1 MPSGDKAKYWL
12 AGNPDAQVSDAE
24 VTELGTIS
32 EVDFGVVSDLEA
44 TADEINSAC
53 DETISKDSSFGLN
66 TPVVLVA
73 GGAGNDTTIHTL
85 QSGKIHHF
93 GTGTGALGNADDDD
107 AFTFKLPTPLGAR
120 EQIIVMPVNA
130 SVYAKILGFVPT
142 APATE
147 NITYYAYGVADGT
160 MIESAS
166 TATGT
171 SGTQNTFVKLNA
183 SHFVLGITFT
193 FTSMSTTNWR
203 LDIHDPG
210 NIIASGDIAPA
221 AGHIG
226 GYVT

>member
-1 MPSGDKAKYWL
+1 MAKYWIANNPNAEITNAQAQKL
-12 AGNPDAQVSDAE
+12 AGLDTSELDVLEVIGDTTASAAELNTLDASVA
-24 VTELGTIS
+24 GN
-32 EVDFGVVSDLEA
+32 A
-44 TADEINSAC
+44 
-53 DETISKDSSFGLN
+53 FGLN
-66 TPVVLVA
+66 SAVNLVA

-85 QSGKIHHF
+85 STGKTHHF
-93 GTGTGALGNADDDD
+93 GTGPGALGNADDDD
-107 AFTFKLPTPLGAR
+107 AFTFKLPTPLAAG

-130 SVYAKILGFVPT
+130 SVYAKILGFVT
-142 APATE
+142 NAPATE

-171 SGTQNTFVKLNA
+171 MGTQNTFVKLNA

-210 NIIASGDIAPA
+210 NIIAAGDIAPA
-221 AGHIG
+221 AGNVG
-226 GYVT
+226 GYVS

>member
-1 MPSGDKAKYWL
+1 MAKYWVANNPNSEITDAEAQKL
-12 AGNPDAQVSDAE
+12 EEISATGISVAELNSLDASVAGNA
-24 VTELGTIS
+24 
-32 EVDFGVVSDLEA
+32 
-44 TADEINSAC
+44 
-53 DETISKDSSFGLN
+53 FGLN
-66 TPVVLVA
+66 SAVTLVA

-85 QSGKIHHF
+85 GTGKIHHF

-107 AFTFKLPTPLGAR
+107 AFTFKLPTPLAAG
-120 EQIIVMPVNA
+120 EQIVVMPVNA
-130 SVYAKILGFVPT
+130 SAYAKLLGFVCN

-171 SGTQNTFVKLNA
+171 AGTNNVFVKLSN
-183 SHFVLGITFT
+183 SHFVLGIKFT

-203 LDIHDPG
+203 LDIDDPG

-221 AGHIG
+221 AGNVG